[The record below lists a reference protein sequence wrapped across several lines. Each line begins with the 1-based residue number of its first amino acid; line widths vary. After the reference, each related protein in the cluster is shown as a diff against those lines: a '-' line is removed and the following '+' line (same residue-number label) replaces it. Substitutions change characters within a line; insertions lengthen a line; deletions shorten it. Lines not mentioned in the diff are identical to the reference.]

1 MSLTLCGNN
10 INDRIAT
17 LNKFADFCMTEF
29 GNKPDID
36 TCLMMA
42 KLILRSHGD
51 MVVLREFIKENRG
64 KIIEE
69 RSDDRE

>member
-1 MSLTLCGNN
+1 
-10 INDRIAT
+10 
-17 LNKFADFCMTEF
+17 MTEF

-36 TCLMMA
+36 TCLMTA
-42 KLILRSHGD
+42 KLILCSHGD